1 MRGAGTDGRDGTGL
15 DQLQQAAAAAGFSA
29 RVVQIDTAL
38 LLQQLAKSDVPV
50 LVLVFVPDGHFVD
63 VVGRAGDN
71 LLVSDP
77 DSGSKAMTVGDFTK
91 IWRGDA
97 LIVNPKS

>member
-1 MRGAGTDGRDGTGL
+1 
-15 DQLQQAAAAAGFSA
+15 
-29 RVVQIDTAL
+29 
-38 LLQQLAKSDVPV
+38 
-50 LVLVFVPDGHFVD
+50 VPDGHFVD